1 MKILYADNS
10 YYVINNKAVYLI
22 HNEDYSSFKEYPY
35 VAYPWLVDLTSQSET
50 FVSSHEIAQCP
61 ISVSEELVESGV
73 CLSTRCKS
81 CIQRESYS
89 FVLQN
94 WLTPETECIGPII
107 GMRCA
112 LWSTLGDSVQAGGF
126 SPDCVCY
133 RNESVPAL
141 QTTNNSWL
149 VERIKNKLM
158 NGVEQFVPGSMWFPD
173 KMELD
178 KLLREEPVAFI
189 AQINQSA
196 DTPEDI
202 CIQDLMVT
210 HWMCISLDSING
222 GVSLLMNEI
231 GYMMQQL
238 EGRTLM
244 YLANKDVLIASLDSY
259 KMQTGY
265 YLLE

>member
-149 VERIKNKLM
+149 VERIKNKLL
-158 NGVEQFVPGSMWFPD
+158 NRVEQFMPGSMWFPD
-173 KMELD
+173 KKELA
-178 KLLREEPVAFI
+178 KLLKEEPVAFI
-189 AQINQSA
+189 AQINQLV
-196 DTPEDI
+196 DIPEDI
-202 CIQDLMVT
+202 CIQNLMVT
-210 HWMCISLDSING
+210 HWMRISLDSINE

-238 EGRTLM
+238 DGSTVM
-244 YLANKDVLIASLDSY
+244 YLANKDVLVTSLESQ